1 MSAGR
6 VLFCRGEEDEADHDD
21 IWDDSELIA
30 AYDRALASARAELGM
45 AGAAAEEKPS
55 KKWRIGDF
63 CRAVY
68 SVDGQWY
75 EAEILSVGGARCR
88 LRYVGYGNEEDQP
101 LGRLQ
106 PSAGKK
112 ERRRQ
117 EREAEDEREAQ
128 EEGEEEAESEEED
141 QGEAEEES
149 RPAERAAGKSRRSAA
164 ERGVGSVQNPA
175 AGAQSYTGS
184 GQTRHSY
191 SQQAG
196 YPGAGPIPTYPA
208 GQPTPGY
215 PGWGPPWAPGPGSH
229 GAPWGHRAGP
239 WGAAPPWG
247 ARAGYGG
254 RAQDPYLPAYPPP
267 PPPPP
272 VPGDADP
279 VQLANMLMSWYIS
292 GYHTGYYQASREAR
306 K

>member
-1 MSAGR
+1 MVVR
-6 VLFCRGEEDEADHDD
+6 VKGQRKAMGC
-21 IWDDSELIA
+21 
-30 AYDRALASARAELGM
+30 
-45 AGAAAEEKPS
+45 AAAEEKPS

-75 EAEILSVGGARCR
+75 EAEIISVGGARCR

-128 EEGEEEAESEEED
+128 EEGEGGGQEDSEEED
-141 QGEAEEES
+141 Q
-149 RPAERAAGKSRRSAA
+149 
-164 ERGVGSVQNPA
+164 
-175 AGAQSYTGS
+175 
-184 GQTRHSY
+184 
-191 SQQAG
+191 
-196 YPGAGPIPTYPA
+196 
-208 GQPTPGY
+208 
-215 PGWGPPWAPGPGSH
+215 
-229 GAPWGHRAGP
+229 
-239 WGAAPPWG
+239 
-247 ARAGYGG
+247 
-254 RAQDPYLPAYPPP
+254 
-267 PPPPP
+267 